1 MKQRSKR
8 MLKRLGILAVSAV
21 MGCSVL
27 LGATA
32 CGGGGNNSDA
42 PYIGTDGYW
51 YVNGEKTDYLAQG
64 TNGATPTVGE
74 DGYWY
79 INGQKTEYKAVGKDG
94 KDGKDGTAAGG
105 DEYKASPKIT
115 EKLFKTTGTPGN
127 FQYKGKFYSDY
138 GTLAEAQEAGHALGV
153 QIAAE
158 GDVLLKNE
166 NKALPLAST
175 EKKVTLLGIRSAR
188 MIRSGFGSGSGGGSA
203 ISTLL
208 GDAMS
213 AAGYSVNPKTLD
225 LYTKEVTQMVEDRI
239 VELDPDT
246 YGSSVT
252 NTYASYND
260 AAIVTLSRTGAE
272 NYDIATNNALGHA
285 NEDDHALQLMDNEVK
300 LIRHAKKYF
309 KKVIVLI
316 NSSNIMQIPE
326 LNEEKKDDNLGVDA
340 IMWVGGVGQDGATAI
355 AHILNGDITPSGHT
369 VDLWEKDFKKSP
381 TWTNFGPNTQNKDAE
396 GNRLD
401 TFYYDKNG
409 GITKFANLE
418 YREGIYSGY
427 RFYETAYTD
436 AEGATAKDAAYEN
449 VLYPYGYGLSY
460 TNFEWKLDNV
470 EKKAN
475 IAAANSS
482 ITMRVWVKN
491 TGSVAGKD
499 VVQVYYS
506 APYTKGGIEKA
517 STNLVG
523 FAKTKLLQP
532 GESDV
537 VTVEF
542 AAQDMASFDWNDA
555 NANGFKGYEL
565 EAGDY
570 TVSINRNSHEVVDS
584 VTRTI
589 SSGIKCET
597 DLVTGKEIKPVYTGS
612 FDSTNASLL
621 KGMISR
627 ATGLKQPAAVTKAD
641 RMLDDATLADY
652 ESQATYYSYQDKET
666 DPWYVKTLPSSW
678 DQAAEGTKDAVQISL
693 ADMAGVSYT
702 EPVINEKDEVVL
714 ATDANSQKW
723 EKFMNQFTWSE
734 LCSLPANPD
743 NIIERLGAIS
753 VDDKG
758 NSKYTYSDP
767 DGPINAASV
776 QFPSNPIL
784 AATYNQE
791 IAYEMGR
798 VVGNL
803 LLLNGSRGWRGAGAD
818 IHRSPFSGRNF
829 EYYSE
834 DGVMS
839 GLIGAEVAS
848 GVTSKGIIAHF
859 KHFFGNDQETYRAD
873 YGGVFTWATEQ
884 TLREITA
891 KPFEY
896 IVKKGG
902 SIGLMTSF
910 NRIGKWTQT
919 NNYAT
924 HELLLN
930 QEWDFQGST
939 ESDAWAKQFV
949 PANLMVRGGDDEL
962 LTKDSSFPQCALERG
977 RWDASAKCVRV
988 AANAEEYT
996 SYDSGEGSMLSPTH
1010 YFAVRKC
1017 AQRLLQT
1024 MANSAVNNNGLAN
1037 NEVVTYK
1044 LTKGIY
1050 NAIPL
1055 SIPGKTSDVSFVF
1068 AEDVVWPAGMTY
1080 DATTGILSGVPTGA
1094 DAADVSGKY
1103 NCDAWIKN
1111 KNVTFKF
1118 EVQSDL
1124 TWNGQN
1130 ITDGQ
1135 KINVARNTA
1144 YTATVAA
1151 ASLKYGNQL
1160 AITNK
1165 SNRRIM
1171 NAYFGIDGAW
1181 YHRDEDKSA
1190 ADIVTLGNT
1199 GIADLSGLADLES
1212 SKIYGYKVEGLP
1224 AGLTAEYIETNEMGW
1239 AGRSAYKV
1247 NTSVKISGQC
1257 TAAAGEYTVT
1267 ITLNVPHVSKGT
1279 NPWMRASGTTL
1290 TQFVQTITIVVA

>member
-1 MKQRSKR
+1 MKEGSKSI
-8 MLKRLGILAVSAV
+8 LKRLGVFAMSAV
-21 MGCSVL
+21 MCCSML

-32 CGGGGNNSDA
+32 CTKNEATKA
-42 PYIGTDGYW
+42 PYIGSDGYW
-51 YVNGEKTDYLAQG
+51 YV
-64 TNGATPTVGE
+64 
-74 DGYWY
+74 
-79 INGQKTEYKAVGKDG
+79 NGQKTEYKAEGKDGQDG
-94 KDGKDGTAAGG
+94 KDGKDGSSSVG
-105 DEYKASPKIT
+105 DIYAASPKLT
-115 EKLFKTTGTPGN
+115 EKLFTTTGTPGN
-127 FQYKGKFYSDY
+127 FQYKGKFYTDY
-138 GTLAEAQEAGHALGV
+138 GTLAEAQQAAHALAV

-166 NKALPLAST
+166 DNALPLKST
-175 EKKVTLLGIRSAR
+175 EKNVTLLGIRSAR

-208 GDAMS
+208 GDAMK
-213 AAGYSVNPKTLD
+213 AAGYSVNPKTLE
-225 LYTKEVTQMVEDRI
+225 LYTKEVTQMVEDRV

-246 YGSSVT
+246 YGPSVT
-252 NTYASYND
+252 NTYASYAD
-260 AAIVTLSRTGAE
+260 AAIITLSRTGAE
-272 NYDIATNNALGHA
+272 NYDLATNNALGHA
-285 NEDDHALQLMDNEVK
+285 NEDDHALQLMDNEAK
-300 LIRHAKKYF
+300 LIKHAKKYF

-326 LNEEKKDDNLGVDA
+326 LNEKKTEDNYGVDA

-355 AHILNGDITPSGHT
+355 AHLLNGDITPSGHT

-381 TWTNFGPNTQNKDAE
+381 TWTNFGPNTQNKDAS

-409 GITKFANLE
+409 NITKFANLE

-427 RFYETAYTD
+427 RFYETAYAD
-436 AEGATAKDAAYEN
+436 ADGESAKAKAYEN

-460 TNFEWKLDNV
+460 TDFEWKIDNIEQTANV
-470 EKKAN
+470 TSEK
-475 IAAANSS
+475 SS

-491 TGSVAGKD
+491 VGSVAGKD

-506 APYTKGGIEKA
+506 APYKKGGIEKA
-517 STNLVG
+517 ATNLIG

-555 NANGFKGYEL
+555 NKNGFKGYEL

-570 TVSINRNSHEVVDS
+570 TVSINKNSHEVIDS

-589 SSGIKCET
+589 TSDIKCET
-597 DLVTGKEIKPVYTGS
+597 DLVTGKKIEPVYTGS
-612 FDSTNASLL
+612 FDSTNESL
-621 KGMISR
+621 KNNMISR
-627 ATGLKQPAAVTKAD
+627 ATGMKQPEAATKSD
-641 RMLDDATLADY
+641 RTLDDKTLADY

-666 DPWYVKTLPSSW
+666 DPWYVKKLPSTW
-678 DQAAEGTKDAVQISL
+678 NQAKEGSTDKLSITL
-693 ADMAGVSYT
+693 NDMAGVPYT
-702 EPVINEKDEVVL
+702 EPVINDKDEVVL
-714 ATDANSQKW
+714 ATDENSKKW
-723 EKFMNQFTWSE
+723 ENFMNQFTWSE

-743 NIIERLGAIS
+743 NIIPRLGAIS
-753 VDDKG
+753 VDAKG
-758 NSKYTYSDP
+758 NPKYTYGDP

-784 AATYNQE
+784 AATYNKE
-791 IAYEMGR
+791 MAYESGR

-839 GLIGAEVAS
+839 GLIGAEVAA

-896 IVKKGG
+896 IVKRGG

-919 NNYAT
+919 TNYAT
-924 HELLLN
+924 HEKLLN

-977 RWDASAKCVRV
+977 TWDETAKCVRV
-988 AANAEEYT
+988 AANADEYT
-996 SYDSGEGSMLSPTH
+996 TYDSGNGTMLSPTH

-1024 MANSAVNNNGLAN
+1024 LANSSVNNNGLAEE
-1037 NEVVTYK
+1037 EVVAYT
-1044 LTKGIY
+1044 LTKGVF
-1050 NAIPL
+1050 NSVQL
-1055 SIPGKTSDVSFVF
+1055 SIPGKTSDVTFTF
-1068 AEDVVWPAGMTY
+1068 AEDVTWPTGMTY
-1080 DATTGILSGVPTGA
+1080 DAATGILKGVPTGEGLT
-1094 DAADVSGKY
+1094 DVSGKY
-1103 NCDAWIKN
+1103 DCDAWIKN
-1111 KNVTFKF
+1111 KKVTFKF
-1118 EVQSDL
+1118 AVQSDI
-1124 TWNGQN
+1124 TFNGKN
-1130 ITDGQ
+1130 IVDGQ
-1135 KINVARNTA
+1135 KVKIAKNAD
-1144 YTATVAA
+1144 YTATIAA
-1151 ASLKYGNQL
+1151 ATLKYGNQL
-1160 AITNK
+1160 ALESK
-1165 SNRRIM
+1165 GSNFRIM
-1171 NAYFGIDGAW
+1171 NAYMGVDGAW

-1199 GIADLSGLADLES
+1199 GINDISTLANLDS

-1224 AGLTAEYIETNEMGW
+1224 AGLTAEYVKTNEMGW
-1239 AGRSAYKV
+1239 AGRSAYEV
-1247 NTSVKISGQC
+1247 NTSVKISGKC
-1257 TAAAGEYTVT
+1257 TASAGEYTVT
-1267 ITLNVPHVSKGT
+1267 ITLKVPYVSKGT
-1279 NPWMRASGTTL
+1279 NPWMRASGTKYVD
-1290 TQFVQTITIVVA
+1290 FVQTITLVVE

>member
-1 MKQRSKR
+1 MKKDSKSI
-8 MLKRLGILAVSAV
+8 LKRLGVFAVSAL
-21 MGCSVL
+21 MCCSML

-32 CGGGGNNSDA
+32 CTPGDSAGA
-42 PYIGTDGYW
+42 PYIGSDGYW
-51 YVNGEKTDYLAQG
+51 YVNGQKTDYRAEG
-64 TNGATPTVGE
+64 K
-74 DGYWY
+74 DGKD
-79 INGQKTEYKAVGKDG
+79 GQDG
-94 KDGKDGTAAGG
+94 KDGKDGLNGSAAAG
-105 DEYKASPKIT
+105 DIYEASPKLT
-115 EKLFKTTGTPGN
+115 EKLFTTTGTPGN

-138 GTLAEAQEAGHALGV
+138 ATLEEAWEAGHALGV

-166 NKALPLAST
+166 GEALPLKAT

-213 AAGYSVNPKTLD
+213 AAGYSVNPKPLE
-225 LYTKEVTQMVEDRI
+225 LYTKEVTQMVEDRV
-239 VELDPDT
+239 VELDPET
-246 YGSSVT
+246 YGPSIV
-252 NTYASYND
+252 NTYASYAD
-260 AAIVTLSRTGAE
+260 AAIITLSRTGAE
-272 NYDIATNNALGHA
+272 NYDLATNNALGHA
-285 NEDDHALQLMDNEVK
+285 NEDDHALQLMDNEAK
-300 LIRHAKKYF
+300 LIKHAKKHF

-326 LNEEKKDDNLGVDA
+326 LNEKKTDDNYGVDA
-340 IMWVGGVGQDGATAI
+340 ILWVGGVGQDGATAI

-381 TWTNFGPNTQNKDAE
+381 TWTNFGPNTQNKDSS

-409 GITKFANLE
+409 NITKFANLE

-427 RFYETAYTD
+427 RFYETAYAD
-436 AEGATAKDAAYEN
+436 ADGEAAKAKAYEN

-460 TNFEWKLDNV
+460 TDFEWKIDNI
-470 EKKAN
+470 EKTAN
-475 IAAANSS
+475 ITAANSS
-482 ITMRVWVKN
+482 VTMRVWVKN
-491 TGSVAGKD
+491 VGTVAGKD
-499 VVQVYYS
+499 VVQVYY
-506 APYTKGGIEKA
+506 APPYKKGGIEKSA
-517 STNLVG
+517 ANLIG

-537 VTVEF
+537 VTIEF
-542 AAQDMASFDWNDA
+542 AAQEMASFDWNDA
-555 NANGFKGYEL
+555 NKNGFKGYEL

-570 TVSINRNSHEVVDS
+570 TISVNRNSHEVVDS

-589 SSGIKCET
+589 TSDIKCTT

-612 FDSTNASLL
+612 FDSTNESLL
-621 KGMISR
+621 TNMISR
-627 ATGLKQPAAVTKAD
+627 ANGLKQPAAATKKD
-641 RMLDDATLADY
+641 RTLDDATLADY

-666 DPWYVKTLPSSW
+666 DPWYVKKLPSTW
-678 DQAAEGTKDAVQISL
+678 NQAPEGTTDAVSITL
-693 ADMAGVSYT
+693 ADMAGVTYT
-702 EPVINEKDEVVL
+702 EPVINDKKEVVL
-714 ATDANSQKW
+714 ATDENSKKW
-723 EKFMNQFTWSE
+723 ENFMNQFTWSE

-743 NIIERLGAIS
+743 NTIPRLGAIS
-753 VDDKG
+753 VDG
-758 NSKYTYSDP
+758 NGNPRYTYSDP

-784 AATYNQE
+784 AATYNSE

-798 VVGNL
+798 IVGNL

-839 GLIGAEVAS
+839 GLIGAEVAA

-919 NNYAT
+919 TNYAT
-924 HELLLN
+924 HESLLN

-962 LTKDSSFPQCALERG
+962 LTRDSSFPQCALERG
-977 RWDASAKCVRV
+977 TWDETAKCVRV

-996 SYDSGEGSMLSPTH
+996 AYDSGAGTMLSPTH

-1024 MANSAVNNNGLAN
+1024 LANSSVNNNGLG
-1037 NEVVTYK
+1037 EEETVLYT

-1050 NAIPL
+1050 NSIQL
-1055 SIPGKTSDVSFVF
+1055 SIPGKTSDATFTF
-1068 AEDVVWPAGMTY
+1068 AEDAVWPAGMTY
-1080 DATTGILSGVPTGA
+1080 DAATGLLKGVPTGEN
-1094 DAADVSGKY
+1094 AADVTGKFD
-1103 NCDAWIKN
+1103 CDSWIKN

-1118 EVQSDL
+1118 AVQSDL
-1124 TWNGQN
+1124 TVNGKN
-1130 ITDGQ
+1130 IVDGQ
-1135 KINVARNTA
+1135 KINVARNSA
-1144 YTATVAA
+1144 YTATIAA
-1151 ASLKYGNQL
+1151 ASLRYGNQL
-1160 AITNK
+1160 AITARGN
-1165 SNRRIM
+1165 NMRIM
-1171 NAYFGIDGAW
+1171 NAYMGLDGSW

-1199 GIADLSGLADLES
+1199 GVADLSTLANLDS

-1224 AGLTAEYIETNEMGW
+1224 AGLTAEYVMTNEMGW
-1239 AGRSAYKV
+1239 AGRSAYAV
-1247 NTSVKISGQC
+1247 NTSVKISGNC
-1257 TAAAGEYTVT
+1257 TAEAGEYTVT
-1267 ITLNVPHVSKGT
+1267 ITLNVPYVSKGT
-1279 NPWMRASGTTL
+1279 NPWMRAAGTTL